1 MSNPGSSGPIRRSK
15 VRFAVGRPE
24 GPRSAVW
31 RLWTNQSDVYVS
43 SRNVAVARKV
53 SLHASGLWR
62 AAYHGPGLV
71 FVDPGQDR
79 AFDKWERP
87 PEAVP
92 GLTVA
97 LLIRVPA
104 SEVMMPPH
112 PEDMLDLRR
121 VKIEW
126 VPPAPEGHLTQFMVV
141 FTTAQATAATLPN
154 WPGSFNMG
162 TRLIFRA
169 DLPNT
174 ETVWVV
180 AQDQPV
186 PEKMRREIEESRRK
200 MIGHLKHFM
209 GEDRYYALPEPRGEN
224 YGRSPERGWRFL
236 LDYSTAE
243 EEG

>member
-1 MSNPGSSGPIRRSK
+1 
-15 VRFAVGRPE
+15 
-24 GPRSAVW
+24 
-31 RLWTNQSDVYVS
+31 
-43 SRNVAVARKV
+43 
-53 SLHASGLWR
+53 
-62 AAYHGPGLV
+62 LV
-71 FVDPGQDR
+71 FVDPEQDR

-97 LLIRVPA
+97 LLIRVPS
-104 SEVMMPPH
+104 SEVTMPPH

-154 WPGSFNMG
+154 WPGRFNMG
-162 TRLIFRA
+162 MRLIFRA

-224 YGRSPERGWRFL
+224 YGQSPERGWRFL